1 MTPRVRVVA
10 VQNTTSGRVVT
21 NVTKLRVVSAKSKA
35 ALRERAFLTLLAQ
48 AGLPV
53 PIPEFRFDKVRRWRI
68 DYSWVTP
75 DVKLALEVEGGVWSR
90 GKHGRGS
97 GIVKDMEKGNALA
110 CAGWRLLRVTP
121 DQLATG
127 RAVLMIAECLGV
139 AK

>member
-1 MTPRVRVVA
+1 MTPRVRVVP

-21 NVTKLRVVSAKSKA
+21 NVTKLRVVSVKSKS
-35 ALRERAFLTLLAQ
+35 ALRERAFLALLAQ

-53 PIPEFRFDKVRRWRI
+53 PIPEFRFHPTRKWRA
-68 DYSWVTP
+68 DYAWA
-75 DVKLALEVEGGVWSR
+75 DAKLALEVEGGVWTR
-90 GKHGRGS
+90 GRHLRGA
-97 GIVKDMEKGNALA
+97 GFLADIEKYNALA